1 MSDSATIPASTSTG
15 LVTFTIKIDG
25 EAISQTFGVLS
36 IVVSREINKIP
47 TASIIIQDGS
57 VSEEDFEAS
66 NEDVFIPG
74 KEIEIL
80 SGYHSEET
88 TIFKGIII
96 KHGIRIKSS
105 GASMLSLECRD
116 KAVKLTIGRKNKYF
130 IDKKDSEV
138 IEEIIDTYEL
148 EKDVEATSVQHK
160 ALVQFESSD
169 WDFMLSRVEANG
181 KICIVNDGKITIKAP
196 SLDGDPVL
204 ELLYGSTI
212 IDFDAAMDARD
223 QFDAVKA
230 IAWDPA
236 SQDLIESDG
245 VDPGIDGNGNIPPS
259 DLASVIGLEQLDLRH
274 TGALPQEELQ
284 AWADAEF
291 LKKQFSKIRG
301 RVGFMG
307 DAAVLPGDL
316 ITLEGLGERMNGTV
330 YVSGIRH
337 EISEGTWK
345 TDAQFGLSPQ
355 WFTETYPVNQLP
367 ASGMLPAIHG
377 LQIGV
382 VTQLEEDPDA
392 EDRILVKLPVINNEE
407 DGIWARVAC
416 LDAGENRGTFFR
428 PEVED
433 EVVVGFLNN
442 DPRSAVVLGAL
453 NSSNKPAPITA
464 TDDNHEKGYVS
475 RSGMKLI
482 FNDDK
487 NSITIDT
494 PAGKIFSMDEDA
506 GEIRLEDENGNK
518 IIMNSDGITI
528 ESKKKIILK
537 TNDDIEIKGKDI
549 KNTAQA
555 SFKADGTAGI
565 ELTSS
570 AIAKL
575 KGSLVQIN

>member
-1 MSDSATIPASTSTG
+1 MSDSATLPASRPAG
-15 LVTFTIKIDG
+15 LVTFTIKVDG
-25 EAISQTFGVLS
+25 ETISQTFGVIS

-47 TASIIIQDGS
+47 SASILIQDGS
-57 VSEEDFEAS
+57 VAKEDFEAS
-66 NEDVFIPG
+66 NQDVFIPG

-116 KAVKLTIGRKNKYF
+116 KSVKLTIGRKNKYF
-130 IDKKDSEV
+130 IDKKDSEA
-138 IEEIIDTYEL
+138 IEEIIGTYGL

-160 ALVQFESSD
+160 ALVQFGSSD
-169 WDFMLSRVEANG
+169 WDFMLSRVEASG

-204 ELLYGSTI
+204 DLLYGSTI
-212 IDFDAAMDARD
+212 LDFDAAMDARD
-223 QFDAVKA
+223 QYQSVKA

-236 SQDLIESDG
+236 SQSLIETDG
-245 VDPGIDGNGNIPPS
+245 TDPGIDGSGNITPS
-259 DLASVIGLEQLDLRH
+259 DLASVIGLEHLDLRH
-274 TGALPQEELQ
+274 TGSLPQEELQ

-307 DAAVLPGDL
+307 HAAIIPGDL

-330 YVSGIRH
+330 YVSGVRH
-337 EISEGTWK
+337 EICEGTWK

-355 WFTETYPVNQLP
+355 WFTETYSVDQLP
-367 ASGMLPAIHG
+367 ASGMIPAIQG

-382 VTQLEEDPDA
+382 VTQLKDDPDT
-392 EDRILVKLPVINNEE
+392 EDRILVKIPIINNDD
-407 DGIWARVAC
+407 DGTWARVAC

-428 PEVED
+428 PEVGD

-442 DPRSAVVLGAL
+442 DPRNAVVLGAL
-453 NSSNKPAPITA
+453 NSSSKPAPITA

-475 RSGMKLI
+475 RSGMKFI

-487 NSITIDT
+487 KSVTLDT

-506 GEIRLEDENGNK
+506 GEIKLEDENGNK
-518 IIMNSDGITI
+518 IILNSDGITI
-528 ESKKKIILK
+528 ESKKKITLK
-537 TNDDIEIKGKDI
+537 TDDDVEIKGKDI

-555 SFKADGTAGI
+555 SFKADGSAGI